1 MKLLKYFLLILIY
14 SLASSCEKAKEYSII
29 PEIEYRDY
37 TIIEHLPEYNAVKG
51 ILQFSFVD
59 GDGDIGVNQPDSL
72 NSDSS
77 TIINENPNL
86 FVKIYDKLNGEF
98 IAKDSIYKFRIPYL
112 EGGTYTK
119 SVKGDIEVEIL
130 ILNKI
135 SDTIR
140 LEFYIFDRNLNMS
153 NIEMSPD
160 ILIAE

>member
-1 MKLLKYFLLILIY
+1 MKRINYFLLILVY
-14 SLASSCEKAKEYSII
+14 FLASSCEKAKEYSII
-29 PEIEYRDY
+29 PEIEYSNF
-37 TIIEHLPEYNAVKG
+37 IINENLPEYNAVKG
-51 ILQFSFVD
+51 TLQFSFVD
-59 GDGDIGVNQPDSL
+59 GDGDIGVNQPDSI
-72 NSDSS
+72 NSDSA
-77 TIINENPNL
+77 TYINESPNL
-86 FVKIYDKLNGEF
+86 FVSIYDKINGEF
-98 IAKDSIYKFRIPYL
+98 IVKDSIYKFRIPYL

-140 LEFYIFDRNLNMS
+140 LEFYIFDRNFNMS